1 MSARDERDRRCQE
14 ALHRYLP
21 SPFVADRERMVQDR
35 ITFRLAIR
43 RYEERRA
50 SRHVAAV
57 EVVA

>member
-21 SPFVADRERMVQDR
+21 SPFVADRERMLHDR
-35 ITFRLAIR
+35 IAFRLAIR
-43 RYEERRA
+43 WRVEERV